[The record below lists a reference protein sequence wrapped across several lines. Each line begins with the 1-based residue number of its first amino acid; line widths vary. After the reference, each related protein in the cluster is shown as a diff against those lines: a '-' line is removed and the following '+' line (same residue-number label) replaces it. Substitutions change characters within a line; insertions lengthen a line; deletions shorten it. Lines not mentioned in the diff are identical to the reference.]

1 LIGRWIQYP
10 KEKPERPF
18 KWTSKSE
25 KPKNPYRSTFLS
37 LWKTKSRLSPSILA
51 YRLSGKQWKQLYL

>member
-1 LIGRWIQYP
+1 VKTIFDSKLIGRLIQYP

-37 LWKTKSRLSPSILA
+37 LWKTKSRL
-51 YRLSGKQWKQLYL
+51 